1 MRSLRAVV
9 RVALATLLL
18 AGGLIFTAPA
28 PPVDAQ
34 AMPDWNCDNSTP
46 ELTLITCADEAA
58 FVGVSVAVFAGSY
71 LPLLTAMGTAAFV
84 DFVTGGMDY
93 DQCIDE
99 LPGPLEHR
107 CSGLPGDDTP
117 GKGWVNKNPSEMPE
131 GVLEGFCYIWP
142 WFSGCAALKE
152 DPTGHLA
159 EVGTLPD
166 YATWGLPD
174 RTHSP
179 FGFRLVG
186 RVNLSGL
193 ADGEYL
199 IFGRASPAPRY
210 AVWVEVGSGGT
221 QFRTGF
227 WGHSDSVNDG
237 GYGAWIPLSG
247 KPWVYIDVPASG
259 SRVGSVGVSFG
270 ESAPG
275 IPGSSVL
282 DNNNMSGSH
291 ANTARSGMVGAPI
304 RGGVEAVWE
313 EVLFWNDSAL
323 GPSMAWVQNIP
334 QEFEPYVEGEEVPS
348 PFPVPEAP
356 PAVPVPWPD
365 APGAPEAPEVD
376 PAPEPDQYEEV
387 SEGTGDEG
395 LFDRLANRIGSAINN
410 VVNAIGS
417 VAGWVVGQLGALLE
431 WLLDQIRELF
441 QWLGDLIEGL
451 LLWIGE
457 LLEWLGG
464 LLQQVIDAI
473 EQMTS
478 LLGWWFQGLIDAIF
492 NAIGSLGDL
501 LNGALQSVIDVLSSI
516 WDALAQLAGQ
526 IGEAIGEALSTLGQ
540 AIIDGIQAVIELLFI
555 PDSLDL
561 DGIGD
566 ECEQSFPCSWIAEFA
581 DALELLGAGV
591 GGAAEGA
598 CTTPAIGW
606 SEFRASLPPPSG
618 CSVNGDAAPMGGEAS
633 TAGDLWGYRTAFRS
647 LAFVVAAWVFIT
659 AVIQMTPWAES
670 RYYRLN
676 PTQLELF

>member
-1 MRSLRAVV
+1 
-9 RVALATLLL
+9 
-18 AGGLIFTAPA
+18 
-28 PPVDAQ
+28 
-34 AMPDWNCDNSTP
+34 MPDWNCDNSTP
-46 ELTLITCADEAA
+46 QLTLITCADEAA

-71 LPLLTAMGTAAFV
+71 LPLLTAMGSAAFV
-84 DFVTGGMDY
+84 DFVTGGMEY

-107 CSGLPGDDTP
+107 CSGLPGDTDP
-117 GKGWVNKNPSEMPE
+117 GKGWVNKNPSQMPDE
-131 GVLEGFCYIWP
+131 ILDGFCYIWP
-142 WFSGCAALKE
+142 FHSGCSSGEEAPE
-152 DPTGHLA
+152 
-159 EVGTLPD
+159 EVGEFLAGWPTPAIHEIASGVSGGEYSAGGQVERSAIYIVPVSSVSEMATAEDLPPLLRRVQTSGQAHHTEIRVGWYESGGSRTIMARY
-166 YATWGLPD
+166 YAEQNPQGSRLYTVTAPLAPGAESFLLAVHTNYYTDGYTYD
-174 RTHSP
+174 RGYMSLYGGTVAHSP
-179 FGFRLVG
+179 GSVHCRCGTVRYWNGFDLTTQVVTHGPLAGETVEIGFVG
-186 RVNLSGL
+186 MNL
-193 ADGEYL
+193 
-199 IFGRASPAPRY
+199 
-210 AVWVEVGSGGT
+210 
-221 QFRTGF
+221 
-227 WGHSDSVNDG
+227 NDVRE
-237 GYGAWIPLSG
+237 AIDEWMPEWIPE
-247 KPWVYIDVPASG
+247 WVYPDTS
-259 SRVGSVGVSFG
+259 
-270 ESAPG
+270 
-275 IPGSSVL
+275 
-282 DNNNMSGSH
+282 
-291 ANTARSGMVGAPI
+291 
-304 RGGVEAVWE
+304 
-313 EVLFWNDSAL
+313 
-323 GPSMAWVQNIP
+323 
-334 QEFEPYVEGEEVPS
+334 EPPVS

-365 APGAPEAPEVD
+365 APGAPEAPEID

-464 LLQQVIDAI
+464 LLEQVIDAI
-473 EQMTS
+473 EQMTE
-478 LLGWWFQGLIDAIF
+478 LLGWWVQGLIDAIF

-501 LNGALQSVIDVLSSI
+501 LNGALQSAIDVLSSI
-516 WDALAQLAGQ
+516 WDALAEIPGQ